1 MLNENDLMQKL
12 VISKKMM
19 DIHNNLPRNGNA
31 SGINM
36 TSPEVESFNAPQAK
50 YNLPQELMMEQSRQI
65 PNPEAPTLDRI
76 MNSKLPDEI
85 KQLMIEH
92 PIAQP
97 NSMSGPTLSNELVE
111 KASRLMGT
119 SGKQKNESVMD
130 ITPSSGK
137 SNASIGELKEVIS
150 SIVRETVEE
159 VLQENGLLIESTNK
173 SNDVF
178 TFKVGKHIFEGRV
191 TKIKKVR

>member
-97 NSMSGPTLSNELVE
+97 SVGGPTLSNDLVD
-111 KASRLMGT
+111 KAARLMNVDA
-119 SGKQKNESVMD
+119 SGKQ
-130 ITPSSGK
+130 TG
-137 SNASIGELKEVIS
+137 SIPQRRTENVVNNLGLSHTDLKAILKE
-150 SIVRETVEE
+150 TVKE
-159 VLQENGLLIESTNK
+159 VLSENGLLIESVNK
-173 SNDVF
+173 SNDLF
-178 TFKVGKHIFEGRV
+178 TFKVGSHVFEGKV
-191 TKIKKVR
+191 TKIKKVGK